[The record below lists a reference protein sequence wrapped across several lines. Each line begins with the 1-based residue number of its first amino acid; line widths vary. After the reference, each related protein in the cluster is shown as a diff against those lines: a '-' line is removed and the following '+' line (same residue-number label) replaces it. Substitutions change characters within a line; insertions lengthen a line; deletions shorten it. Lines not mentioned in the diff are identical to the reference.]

1 LDSEPALLAT
11 QITDQKCG
19 HANIVASDGH
29 SLRATPRLRP
39 DNSNF
44 NERMP
49 EGTQVQL
56 IDCRFWTNR
65 ELQTWVAVRTPSGKL
80 GWMLV
85 QPDAVQIT
93 IYATVLKPPAPLTSI
108 PPGTLVAYVPSSA
121 NEPGSASEAAV
132 ATSMGLDFV
141 PVVGDV
147 KGVAEAATGRD
158 LITGEELGDW
168 RWFGLLGL
176 VGLAELATVR
186 HADEAADAAR
196 LAGKADEASEA
207 ARAASKAD
215 EAVDAA
221 RSAARGADALREA
234 GKLGEAADSV
244 SDTARAAARGR
255 SLADEAAEVVAKFE
269 QPCSF
274 TADTLVLTRSGL
286 KPISTIRTGEY
297 VLAYDE
303 WLGASEYY
311 PVSAVLAHVDP
322 QTLILT
328 IGHDEIETTAEHP
341 FYVRG
346 QWVPAGALS
355 VGDPIASA
363 SGTFG
368 QLVEMQVGTEPEV
381 MYNLTVA
388 QSHTYYVGTGQWLVH
403 NACGRILRRNLASS
417 VPAEWR
423 NGDVEWQAH
432 HIIPVQEEGHDFIR
446 KAVDEGGWDF
456 DGAGN
461 GVALPVSDA
470 DAARL
475 GYPAHRG
482 PHPSYSASVRTE
494 LDALQSRALADE
506 AAGAAWSGQKYA
518 TELQKLAD
526 RMKAALLGSAVRLR

>member
-1 LDSEPALLAT
+1 
-11 QITDQKCG
+11 
-19 HANIVASDGH
+19 
-29 SLRATPRLRP
+29 
-39 DNSNF
+39 
-44 NERMP
+44 
-49 EGTQVQL
+49 VQL

-65 ELQTWVAVRTPSGKL
+65 ESQTWVAVRTPTGKL

-85 QPDAVQIT
+85 QPDAVYVT
-93 IYATVLKPPAPLTSI
+93 IYATVSKPPALLTKI

-121 NEPGSASEAAV
+121 NEFGSASGTAV

-176 VGLAELATVR
+176 VGLAELATAR
-186 HADEAADAAR
+186 HVDEAADAAR
-196 LAGKADEASEA
+196 LASKADEASEA

-221 RSAARGADALREA
+221 RSAVKGADALREA
-234 GKLGEAADSV
+234 SKLGEAADSG
-244 SDTARAAARGR
+244 SDVVRAAARSR

-274 TADTLVLTRSGL
+274 SANTPVVTRSGL
-286 KPISTIRTGEY
+286 QSISTIRTGDY

-303 WLGASEYY
+303 WLGVSEYY
-311 PVSAVLAHVDP
+311 PVTAVLAHVDL

-328 IGHDEIETTAEHP
+328 IGPDEIETTSEHP

-363 SGTFG
+363 SGTLG
-368 QLVEMQVGTEPEV
+368 QLVEIQVGTEPEL

-388 QSHTYYVGTGQWLVH
+388 QAHTYYVGNGQWLVH
-403 NACGRILRRNLASS
+403 NACSRILRRNLEGS
-417 VPAEWR
+417 VPAGWR

-432 HIIPVQEEGHDFIR
+432 HIIPGEHEGHPFVR
-446 KAVDEGGWDF
+446 KAIDEGQWKID
-456 DGAGN
+456 DAGN
-461 GVALPVSDA
+461 GIALPVSDEVSA
-470 DAARL
+470 KL
-475 GYPAHRG
+475 GIPAHRG
-482 PHPSYSASVRTE
+482 YHAQYSSDVGRE
-494 LDALQSRALADE
+494 LDRLQDAADAAAE
-506 AAGAAWSGQKYA
+506 AGNPWTGATHVSELEKLINSMRGVLRGAG
-518 TELQKLAD
+518 
-526 RMKAALLGSAVRLR
+526 RLK